1 MSKAF
6 FILVKKRN
14 LSFVQASFLLLM
26 ILCRNREMESDPSG
40 ALGSADTTV
49 MAIPQ
54 LECTV

>member
-1 MSKAF
+1 MDCCSKG
-6 FILVKKRN
+6 L

-54 LECTV
+54 LECAV